1 MTTVCWDGQ
10 TLAADRRTVNHGSK
24 HGTVTKIHSIRGSL
38 CAITG
43 AFDIGLE
50 LLDWYRNGAVPE
62 DYPQLQVDTN
72 ECSLWVITPDRRI
85 TAYSRSPVPMVFEQ
99 QHMAAGSGRD
109 FALAAM
115 FLGQSA
121 EDAVRVA
128 CAFDVDSGNGI
139 DTLSFD

>member
-24 HGTVTKIHSIRGSL
+24 HGTVTKIYSIRGSL

-43 AFDIGLE
+43 MFDIGLE

-62 DYPQLQVDTN
+62 HYPQLQVETN
-72 ECSLWVITPDRRI
+72 ESSLWVITPDRRI
-85 TAYSRSPVPMVFEQ
+85 TAYSRSPIPMVFEQ
-99 QHMAAGSGRD
+99 QYMAAGSGRD
-109 FALAAM
+109 YALAAM
-115 FLGQSA
+115 FLGQNA
-121 EDAVRVA
+121 RDAVRVA